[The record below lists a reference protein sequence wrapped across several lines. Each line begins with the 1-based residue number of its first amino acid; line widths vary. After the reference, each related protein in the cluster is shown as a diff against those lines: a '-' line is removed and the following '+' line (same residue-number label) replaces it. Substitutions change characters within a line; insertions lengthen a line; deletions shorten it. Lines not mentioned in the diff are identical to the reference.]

1 MHNWTHRWRSGIA
14 RFLRDR
20 SGATAIE
27 YGLICLLIFL
37 AVVGAL
43 NTYGNAMTNMYTRI
57 STTIGGAI

>member
-1 MHNWTHRWRSGIA
+1 MVVPSRLAGGPMRDGFQGRRGLIA

-43 NTYGNAMTNMYTRI
+43 RATATR
-57 STTIGGAI
+57 